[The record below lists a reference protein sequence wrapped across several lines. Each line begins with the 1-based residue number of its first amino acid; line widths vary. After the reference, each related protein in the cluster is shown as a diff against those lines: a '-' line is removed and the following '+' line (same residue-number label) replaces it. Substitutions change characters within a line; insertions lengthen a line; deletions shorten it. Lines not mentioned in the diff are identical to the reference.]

1 MLSPLRTTCAA
12 AVAFL
17 ALASP
22 AKAWTWPASGPVLQA
37 FRYGSDPYAPGQHR
51 GIDVGG
57 DAGAPVAA
65 PRSGVVSFAGS
76 LPTNGLSVTIE
87 TAEGFS
93 VTLVHLGSIAV
104 TRGGHVAE
112 GQAVGAIGPSGT
124 PEQDAPYV
132 HLGIRTTSDANG
144 YLDPLAFLPARTAKP
159 AGEAPLP
166 TSPTPVTAPKPHTT
180 AAPAAPAPSQAPD
193 AANAPDTA
201 AQADP
206 VPVDSPPTPDTP
218 QPPEPAKAIAPVQ
231 ARADVEGPSGLTIA
245 GRPPR
250 ASVTGPVT
258 RLRAVPIRSVPAPA
272 RTSKVEAVGSPPVHR
287 GRSHPV
293 GAYASGAAPCHVG
306 LGCAD
311 DGPCA
316 CWAPAGVG
324 GRGRSGSKDRRRRL
338 ARVRGDGRCS
348 SRGPCAPAVVG
359 ADDPGTPHAGL
370 RYSIAALAVG
380 GCSLR
385 PRGGTRDRRPPTP
398 ASGIGPSGHPR
409 GDTYHFGRCAS
420 T

>member
-57 DAGAPVAA
+57 DTGAPVAA

-206 VPVDSPPTPDTP
+206 VPVDSPPTPPGAGQGDRACAGASRCRGALGSDNRG
-218 QPPEPAKAIAPVQ
+218 PPAASLCYRSGHAPPG
-231 ARADVEGPSGLTIA
+231 RADPQRPRTRAHLESGSSRFT
-245 GRPPR
+245 
-250 ASVTGPVT
+250 TG
-258 RLRAVPIRSVPAPA
+258 S
-272 RTSKVEAVGSPPVHR
+272 R

-293 GAYASGAAPCHVG
+293 GAYASGTAPCHVG

-324 GRGRSGSKDRRRRL
+324 GRGR
-338 ARVRGDGRCS
+338 
-348 SRGPCAPAVVG
+348 
-359 ADDPGTPHAGL
+359 
-370 RYSIAALAVG
+370 
-380 GCSLR
+380 
-385 PRGGTRDRRPPTP
+385 
-398 ASGIGPSGHPR
+398 
-409 GDTYHFGRCAS
+409 
-420 T
+420 

>member
-1 MLSPLRTTCAA
+1 MLSPLRTTFAA

-37 FRYGSDPYAPGQHR
+37 FRYGSDPYASGQHR

-87 TAEGFS
+87 TTDGFS

-144 YLDPLAFLPARTAKP
+144 YLDPLAFLPARAAQP

-166 TSPTPVTAPKPHTT
+166 TSPTPAAAPKPHTT

-193 AANAPDTA
+193 AVNAPDAA

-206 VPVDSPPTPDTP
+206 LPVDPAPTQDTP
-218 QPPEPAKAIAPVQ
+218 QAPEPAKADAPVQ
-231 ARADVEGPSGLTIA
+231 AQADAEGSSGVTIA

-250 ASVTGPVT
+250 ASVAGSVT
-258 RLRAVPIRSVPAPA
+258 RLRAVPIRSVPTPA
-272 RTSKVEAVGSPPVHR
+272 SASKVEAVGSPPVHAAAATAAR
-287 GRSHPV
+287 TRSAHTQAARPP
-293 GAYASGAAPCHVG
+293 AMQASAAPKAVH
-306 LGCAD
+306 AHF
-311 DGPCA
+311 GPPPVSA
-316 CWAPAGVG
+316 AEAHRGGKVVG
-324 GRGRSGSKDRRRRL
+324 GARRASEAVADARPADRAL
-338 ARVRGDGRCS
+338 Q
-348 SRGPCAPAVVG
+348 PLVG
-359 ADDPGTPHAGL
+359 ADDP
-370 RYSIAALAVG
+370 
-380 GCSLR
+380 
-385 PRGGTRDRRPPTP
+385 
-398 ASGIGPSGHPR
+398 
-409 GDTYHFGRCAS
+409 
-420 T
+420 

>member
-1 MLSPLRTTCAA
+1 MTTEGKPPYHHSHVVSIANDVAA

-22 AKAWTWPASGPVLQA
+22 AKAWTWPASGPILQA
-37 FRYGSDPYAPGQHR
+37 FRYGSDPYAAGQHR

-87 TAEGFS
+87 TADGFS

-132 HLGIRTTSDANG
+132 HLGIRTTSDPNG
-144 YLDPLAFLPARTAKP
+144 YLDPLAFSRLARP
-159 AGEAPLP
+159 SPPVRRSP
-166 TSPTPVTAPKPHTT
+166 TSPTPAAAPKPHTA
-180 AAPAAPAPSQAPD
+180 AAPGGSCAVAGSGCRECTGHGRTGRSGSRGFRADARHATAPGAGQGDRACAGASRRRGALGSDNRGPAAASLCCRFGHAPPGR
-193 AANAPDTA
+193 
-201 AQADP
+201 ADP
-206 VPVDSPPTPDTP
+206 
-218 QPPEPAKAIAPVQ
+218 Q
-231 ARADVEGPSGLTIA
+231 R
-245 GRPPR
+245 
-250 ASVTGPVT
+250 
-258 RLRAVPIRSVPAPA
+258 A
-272 RTSKVEAVGSPPVHR
+272 RTCARLESGSSRFTTGSRGGGR

-293 GAYASGAAPCHVG
+293 GAHAGAASCHAG

-311 DGPCA
+311 GGRCA

-324 GRGRSGSKDRRRRL
+324 RRGR
-338 ARVRGDGRCS
+338 
-348 SRGPCAPAVVG
+348 
-359 ADDPGTPHAGL
+359 
-370 RYSIAALAVG
+370 
-380 GCSLR
+380 
-385 PRGGTRDRRPPTP
+385 
-398 ASGIGPSGHPR
+398 
-409 GDTYHFGRCAS
+409 
-420 T
+420 